1 MEEAPVVTVPAW
13 YLGEV
18 QNRHFGTVWRCRPE
32 PSPNP
37 LQRNAPFVI
46 TPISEDQLV
55 RLEEHGELYEDEDYR
70 PGCNPV
76 DEILALFLRG
86 PDNHL
91 RGQLDQYTR

>member
-1 MEEAPVVTVPAW
+1 V
-13 YLGEV
+13 G
-18 QNRHFGTVWRCRPE
+18 GRPE

-46 TPISEDQLV
+46 TPISEDQLAS
-55 RLEEHGELYEDEDYR
+55 LEEHGELYEDEDCR